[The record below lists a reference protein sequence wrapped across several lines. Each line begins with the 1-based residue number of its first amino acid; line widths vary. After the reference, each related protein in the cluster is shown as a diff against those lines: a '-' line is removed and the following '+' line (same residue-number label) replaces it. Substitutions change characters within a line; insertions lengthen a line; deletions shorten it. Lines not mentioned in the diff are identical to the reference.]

1 MDKYSGDLGESL
13 CTITSME
20 DPVRGGSISA
30 IATLSPV
37 AGPAKRRAAT
47 HCVEGRTKAG
57 VNKELV
63 GFMLRAHSG

>member
-13 CTITSME
+13 CTITSMV
-20 DPVRGGSISA
+20 DPVRGGSVG
-30 IATLSPV
+30 ATAVLSPV
-37 AGPAKRRAAT
+37 AGPAKRRVVV
-47 HCVEGRTKAG
+47 HCMAGRTKAG